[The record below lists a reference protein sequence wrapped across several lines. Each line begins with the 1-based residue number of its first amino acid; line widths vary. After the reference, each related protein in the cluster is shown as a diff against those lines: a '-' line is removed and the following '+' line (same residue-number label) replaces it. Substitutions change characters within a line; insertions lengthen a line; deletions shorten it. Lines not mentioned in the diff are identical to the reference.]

1 MTEDLD
7 MELQD
12 SRMVVLALL
21 NTIMGHVVDK
31 EAVTAC
37 RELVEK
43 LQDKWDW
50 THPRDRRKGAKVKP

>member
-21 NTIMGHVVDK
+21 NTIMGHVADK

-50 THPRDRRKGAKVKP
+50 VHPCDRRKGAKVKP